1 MHNPNKIT
9 KAVRLALVFGTAAT
23 AMTFASS
30 AAAQEA
36 AAKDGAEKV
45 ERVQVTG
52 SRIKRTDIEGA
63 SPVSVFSMDDIAK
76 TGAVTVTEFLQT
88 NAAAGGFNESQ
99 SLSQAKGAASVGIKN
114 LSSEYTLVLLNGRRI
129 PKNTLGGVFTDINQ
143 LPMAAVER
151 IEVLSDGASAI
162 YGSDAVA
169 GVINIITKKDFDGF
183 QLSGQT
189 GMGVEN
195 HDGKENRVSIVAG
208 LNTDKTNLLFT
219 AEHFSRE
226 KILQSTRNIGNTAVL
241 LGADG
246 KPIPGGEGRS
256 PSGTPG
262 YTLFSGSKVP
272 GVGTGNYV
280 WGDCPADRVNASKQ
294 CLFDVAPLYFVT
306 PDTDRQSIY
315 TQLTHQLND
324 DLTINGQFRYQR
336 VYVENSNGAAPG
348 AVTLAGKT
356 STGTVKPSKYVVDH
370 IQNDIFK
377 NDPVK
382 AAALLAELE
391 AGTSTMT
398 VVRRFLDFG
407 NRNSDVTNSTF
418 EAVTGFDY
426 AINDDFSLTGDIGF
440 SRLTNANVGTTGN
453 LISSTT
459 NAAFQSGALNPFVVN
474 DCTSAALKAV
484 CDPLNAK
491 IHRTANYEVGFGSTV
506 LSGLL
511 PFDLG
516 AGPVGVAVGLDARN
530 ERYVDVS
537 DPASNRGE
545 VLGGASS
552 NGGGNYSNKAGFVEF
567 SIPVLDN
574 LELTAAGRHD
584 MADWGL
590 SDDEQSTYAFKATY
604 RLMDNLMFRASTGSG
619 FKAPNLGNL
628 FTGTSSGVT
637 RAIDTKLCN
646 AAVAAGQNR
655 DTATDCLIKELNSR
669 GGGNPELTAERSK
682 STTVG
687 VVYEPID
694 KLSFSLDYWNVN
706 ITNIIGSLGIQEIL
720 NEEAAG
726 RLTEL
731 VNRAPNGTVNDSLRE
746 GYVKTNL
753 QNLNEAEYEGLIL
766 DMEDTSNVGFGSLK
780 STLRAE
786 YSLKEMGQASK
797 TQPLCDGTD
806 TGGQLRFNGAFQLD
820 IEEYSVALA
829 YRFMEGYD
837 LYLSRDTAAKT
848 CNLVGLTGTQRDAQG
863 NYTNFG
869 APLKVGSYTEFALS
883 GTYNYTSDTKFVVG
897 IRNLLDR
904 DPPRSLWNN
913 WPFYNQSRFSN
924 IGRTA
929 YVGFDV
935 KF

>member
-1 MHNPNKIT
+1 MFTNNKLT
-9 KAVRLALVFGTAAT
+9 NAVRLALVFGTAAT
-23 AMTFASS
+23 AASFTSS
-30 AAAQEA
+30 AVAQEKQA
-36 AAKDGAEKV
+36 ADQV

-63 SPVSVFSMDDIAK
+63 SPVSVFSMDDIKK
-76 TGAVTVTEFLQT
+76 TGALTVTEFLQT

-99 SLSQAKGAASVGIKN
+99 SLNQAKGAASVGIKN
-114 LSSEYTLVLLNGRRI
+114 LSREYTLVLLNGRRI

-256 PSGTPG
+256 GSGTPG
-262 YTLFSGSKVP
+262 YTSFSGTKVP
-272 GVGTGNYV
+272 GVSGNYV
-280 WGDCPADRVNASKQ
+280 WGDCPPDRVNSAKQ

-315 TQLTHQLND
+315 TQLTHQLTD
-324 DLTINGQFRYQR
+324 DLVLNGQFRYQR

-356 STGTVKPSKYVVDH
+356 STGTVKPSQYVIDH
-370 IQNDIFK
+370 INNDIFK

-382 AAALLAELE
+382 AAALIAELN
-391 AGTSTMT
+391 AGTSTMNIT
-398 VVRRFLDFG
+398 RRFLDFG

-418 EAVTGFDY
+418 EAISGFEY
-426 AINDDFSLTGDIGF
+426 NINDDFALTGDVGF

-453 LISSTT
+453 LISSVT
-459 NAAFQSGALNPFVVN
+459 NAAFQSGALNPFIVN
-474 DCTSAALKAV
+474 DCNSDALRAI
-484 CDPLNAK
+484 CEPLNAK
-491 IHRTANYEVGFGSTV
+491 IHRTADYEVGFGSTV
-506 LSGLL
+506 LSGML
-511 PFDLG
+511 PFDIG
-516 AGPVGVAVGLDARN
+516 AGPLGIAVGADARN

-552 NGGGNYSNKAGFVEF
+552 NGGGNYSNKAGFVEL
-567 SIPVLDN
+567 SVPVLDN

-604 RLMDNLMFRASTGSG
+604 RLLDNLMFRASTGSG

-628 FTGTSSGVT
+628 FTGTSSGVQ

-655 DTATDCLIKELNSR
+655 DTATDCLAKELNSR
-669 GGGNPELTAERSK
+669 SGGNPELTAERSK
-682 STTVG
+682 STTIG

-694 KLSFSLDYWNVN
+694 NLSFSLDYWGVK
-706 ITNIIGSLGIQEIL
+706 ITNIIGGLGIQEVL
-720 NEEAAG
+720 NEEAEG

-731 VNRAPNGTVNDSLRE
+731 VVRAPNGTVNDSLRE

-753 QNLNEAEYEGLIL
+753 QNLNESDYEGLIL

-780 STLRAE
+780 TTLRTE
-786 YSLKEMGQASK
+786 YSLKEMRQVSK
-797 TQPLCDGTD
+797 IQPLCDDTD
-806 TGGQLRFNGAFQLD
+806 VGGRLRANGSFSLD
-820 IEEYSVALA
+820 VEEYNVALSFR
-829 YRFMEGYD
+829 YMEGYD
-837 LYLSRDTAAKT
+837 LYATGTRDTAART
-848 CNLVGLTGTQRDAQG
+848 CNLVGLTGTQRDAKG

-869 APLKVGSYTEFALS
+869 APLYVGSHTEFALS
-883 GTYNYTSDTKFVVG
+883 GTYNYTADTKFVVG

-913 WPFYNQSRFSN
+913 WPFYNQERFSN